1 METKI
6 HPIENENGI
15 NFSVQKSKGYY
26 KEDGKIIMCAPS
38 IVFLIEKEE
47 ETDTVIIISKEEA
60 IRLSKILLDLAK

>member
-6 HPIENENGI
+6 HLIENENGI

-47 ETDTVIIISKEEA
+47 TDTVIIISKEES
-60 IRLSKILLDLAK
+60 IRLSKILLELAK